1 MPLACCSDKSRC
13 RQRRAHQRRQSSQGI
28 RPLLRSRDISRLRA
42 TVIGAR
48 CRLRSRQ
55 SHDHKPQPGRDQSLG
70 LTDGIPPET
79 SDPGTRPPKI
89 WRREATS
96 TSRIRFPR
104 LLSLHSDGRRD
115 RAYVKLSANKAVVH
129 EQEEVRME
137 IAYSSSSVEQVFY
150 TMVRSRART
159 APCSLC

>member
-55 SHDHKPQPGRDQSLG
+55 SHDHKPQPGHDQSLG

-104 LLSLHSDGRRD
+104 LLSLHCDGRRD

-129 EQEEVRME
+129 EQEASGA
-137 IAYSSSSVEQVFY
+137 ILSNSSLKFKWLF
-150 TMVRSRART
+150 AF
-159 APCSLC
+159 A